1 MHILVVGG
9 AGYIGSHMA
18 KWLDRQNCRVTVL
31 DDLSTGFAEAVMY
44 GDLVTGNIAD
54 AALLE

>member
-18 KWLDRQNCRVTVL
+18 KWLVRQNCRVTVL
-31 DDLSTGFAEAVMY
+31 DDLSTGFAEAAFSVS
-44 GDLVTGNIAD
+44 
-54 AALLE
+54 